1 MATVSKRIV
10 LHFPK
15 RLVDRPIVSALVR
28 DFNLDFNILK
38 ASVTPDEEGLLIL
51 EVSGEQ
57 KDYDKGIRYLAKT
70 GVKIQALSQ
79 DVTRNE
85 ERCTH
90 CGACITIC
98 PTAAFELDPLTRWVN
113 FYNERCLACELCIKA
128 CPPGQWSCIFSRCMS
143 REPTGIGLKIPT

>member
-1 MATVSKRIV
+1 MAIAKRIV
-10 LHFPK
+10 LRFPR
-15 RLVDRPIVSALVR
+15 RLVDRPIVSCLVK

-38 ASVTPDEEGLLIL
+38 ASVTPEEEGLLVL

-57 KDYDKGIRYLAKT
+57 EDYDKGIKYLTKT
-70 GVKIQALSQ
+70 GVRIQSLSQ

-98 PTAAFELDPLTRWVN
+98 PTGAFELEPLTRQVN
-113 FYNERCLACELCIKA
+113 FLNEKCLACELCIKA
-128 CPPGQWSCIFSRCMS
+128 CPPRAMELHF
-143 REPTGIGLKIPT
+143 